1 MTTDTD
7 LRLVYSIDEV
17 AVLLGVSRNHA
28 FKQVRD
34 GTIPSVKLGRRLL
47 VPKQALAA
55 LLAKPA
61 AA

>member
-1 MTTDTD
+1 MTTETD

-34 GTIPSVKLGRRLL
+34 GAIPSVKLGRRLL

-55 LLAKPA
+55 LLARSA